1 MPTVS
6 ILTFSST
13 SEQIENALRL
23 YLCQQAYLPSAFVD
37 PKNKHGNVSLFVP
50 IYVFEVSFEADWHAS
65 FGFDRQ
71 EHYTEYVTET
81 YNNVR
86 RTRPVTRTKTITD
99 WRPAHGTARGSASF
113 TAYAGDM
120 LPAQAIELIENAH
133 PTNTTVIDP
142 STLAVRVEPFVE
154 NANQVYTTQVSW
166 RVDAYIDR
174 DVRSYAQGNRQDN
187 WRWHARTSYSSRELL
202 FPIEGVEIKFDD
214 KLYAFW
220 IDGSDNGRIYHDK
233 LPKDSDTM
241 FKASLGFIPAMVMG
255 LTMLVQLNNQGTSK
269 GVIITSA
276 LLFCVTVGLGFVIK
290 SDVESRSRRTLLA
303 KASQLA
309 QRE

>member
-6 ILTFSST
+6 ILTFSSS

-37 PKNKHGNVSLFVP
+37 PKNKHGNVSLFAP
-50 IYVFEVSFEADWHAS
+50 IHFFEISFEADWHAS

-86 RTRPVTRTKTITD
+86 RTRPVTRTKTVTD

-120 LPAQAIELIENAH
+120 LPTQAIELIENAH
-133 PTNTTVIDP
+133 PTNITVVDS

-154 NANQVYTTQVSW
+154 NADRAYTTQVSR

-174 DVRSYAQGNRQDN
+174 DVRSYAQGDRQDN
-187 WRWHARTSYSSRELL
+187 WRWHAKTSYSSRELF
-202 FPIEGVEIKFDD
+202 FPIEGVEIGFDG
-214 KLYAFW
+214 KLYTFW
-220 IDGSDNGRIYHDK
+220 VDGSDTRRISHDK
-233 LPKDSDTM
+233 LPKDSNTL
-241 FKASLGFIPAMVMG
+241 FKASFGFIPAILMG
-255 LTMLVQLNNQGTSK
+255 FTMLVQLSNQSTSR
-269 GVIITSA
+269 GMIITSA

-290 SDVESRSRRTLLA
+290 SGVESRSRRTLLA

-309 QRE
+309 QSE